1 MRPGLTSFED
11 RVMLL
16 PHFSISGGFTME
28 NTRMFALL
36 LASCALLAL
45 GIGCAQT
52 AEQKPPAPDLGA
64 IESDIRSLD
73 KDWAAAAAA
82 KDLDKSTSYY
92 ADDAQ
97 MFAPGAPPAVGKDSV
112 RKTWSGLLT
121 APDFVSLT
129 FAPTSV
135 QVAQAGDMA
144 YELGTYE
151 IVMKDKKGKPTPQ
164 KGPYVVVWKKQGDGS
179 WKVEVDSSS
188 AGT

>member
-1 MRPGLTSFED
+1 MEITRKFT
-11 RVMLL
+11 LL
-16 PHFSISGGFTME
+16 
-28 NTRMFALL
+28 FASSAV
-36 LASCALLAL
+36 LAF
-45 GIGCAQT
+45 GIGCSQT
-52 AEQKPPAPDLGA
+52 VEQRSPAPDLGA
-64 IESDIRSLD
+64 IESNIRSLD

-92 ADDAQ
+92 ADDGQ

-151 IVMKDKKGKPTPQ
+151 MVMKDKKGKSTPQ
-164 KGPYVVVWKKQGDGS
+164 KGVYVVVWKKQADGS

>member
-1 MRPGLTSFED
+1 MEITRKFT
-11 RVMLL
+11 LL
-16 PHFSISGGFTME
+16 
-28 NTRMFALL
+28 FASCTL
-36 LASCALLAL
+36 LAF
-45 GIGCAQT
+45 GTGCTQT
-52 AEQKPPAPDLGA
+52 AEQKPPAPDLAA
-64 IESDIRSLD
+64 IESNIRSLD
-73 KDWAAAAAA
+73 KDCVAAAAA

>member
-1 MRPGLTSFED
+1 MEIARKFT
-11 RVMLL
+11 LL
-16 PHFSISGGFTME
+16 
-28 NTRMFALL
+28 FA
-36 LASCALLAL
+36 SSALLAF
-45 GIGCAQT
+45 GIGCTQT
-52 AEQKPPAPDLGA
+52 VVQQPPAPDLGA
-64 IESDIRSLD
+64 IESNIRSLD

-97 MFAPGAPPAVGKDSV
+97 MFSAVAPPAVGKDSV

-121 APDFVSLT
+121 APDFVSLS
-129 FAPTSV
+129 FVPTSV

-144 YELGTYE
+144 YELGSYE
-151 IVMKDKKGKPTPQ
+151 IVMKDKKGKSTPQ
-164 KGPYVVVWKKQGDGS
+164 KGVYVVVWKKQADGS

>member
-64 IESDIRSLD
+64 IESNIRSLD